1 MTIDKYRAMQYE
13 TLGQTDVEV
22 SRVGLGLWNISGGSD
37 WEKTDED
44 QAIETIHEAYDS
56 GVTFFD
62 TAEAYG
68 DGYSEEVLGE
78 ALDGLDRD
86 DVVVASKVW
95 QDNLAYDDLKAACE
109 ASLDRLGT
117 DYVDVYYVHYQHPE
131 IPVSETMRA
140 MKELQEE
147 GKIRVPAVSNTGPA
161 DLDATLAEGRVEA
174 NQVPYNLLW
183 RAIEYEVADASR
195 GEDVDLVAY
204 SPLAQGLLTGEY
216 ESIEEYPTGRMRTRH
231 FSGDR
236 PGARHGEA
244 GAETETFA
252 AVERIRDLCA
262 EYDRDM
268 VEVALAWPLHQPGV
282 TAVLAGAS
290 SPEHARANAAAA
302 DVSLSEDLLAD
313 LDDATTDLKE
323 ALGPNPDPWQSDSR
337 YN

>member
-1 MTIDKYRAMQYE
+1 MQYE

-44 QAIETIHEAYDS
+44 DAIETIHTAYDS
-56 GVTFFD
+56 GINFFD

-68 DGYSEEVLGE
+68 DGYSEEVLGK

-86 DVVVASKVW
+86 DVVVASKAWVG
-95 QDNLAYDDLKAACE
+95 NLAYDDLKDACE

-117 DYVDVYYVHYQHPE
+117 DYIDVYYLHYQNPDV
-131 IPVSETMRA
+131 PVSETMRA
-140 MKELQEE
+140 MRELQEE
-147 GKIRVPAVSNTGPA
+147 DKIRVPAVSNTGA
-161 DLDATLAEGRVEA
+161 EDMKATLAEGRVEA

-195 GEDVDLVAY
+195 DNDVDLVAY
-204 SPLAQGLLTGEY
+204 SPLAQGMLTGQY

-236 PGARHGEA
+236 PEARHGES
-244 GAETETFA
+244 GAEAETF
-252 AVERIRDLCA
+252 ETIEQIRDLCA

-282 TAVLAGAS
+282 TSVLAGAS
-290 SPEHARANAAAA
+290 SPEHVRANAEAA

-313 LDDATTDLKE
+313 LDDATADLKE
-323 ALGPNPDPWQSDSR
+323 ALGPNPDPWQSESR

>member
-1 MTIDKYRAMQYE
+1 MQYE
-13 TLGQTDVEV
+13 TLGNTDVEV

-44 QAIETIHEAYDS
+44 DAIETIHTAYDA
-56 GVTFFD
+56 GVNFFD

-78 ALDGLDRD
+78 ALDGMDRD
-86 DVVVASKVW
+86 DVVIASKVW
-95 QDNLAYDDLKAACE
+95 VDNLAYDDLKAAFE

-117 DYVDVYYVHYQHPE
+117 DYIDVYYLHYQNPE
-131 IPVSETMRA
+131 IPVSESMRA
-140 MKELQEE
+140 VRELQEE
-147 GKIRVPAVSNTGPA
+147 GSIRVPAVSNTGPA
-161 DLDATLAEGRVEA
+161 DMEATLEAGRVEA

-183 RAIEYEVADASR
+183 RAIEHEVADASR
-195 GEDVDLVAY
+195 ENDVDLVAY

-216 ESIEEYPTGRMRTRH
+216 ESAEEYPTGRMRTRH

-236 PGARHGEA
+236 PEARHGED
-244 GAETETFA
+244 GAEAETFET
-252 AVERIRDLCA
+252 VERIRDICE

-268 VEVALAWPLHQPGV
+268 VEVALAWPLHKSGV
-282 TAVLAGAS
+282 TSVLAGAS
-290 SPEHARANAAAA
+290 SPEHVRANAEAAE
-302 DVSLSEDLLAD
+302 VSLSDDLLAD
-313 LDDATTDLKE
+313 LDDATNDLKD

>member
-1 MTIDKYRAMQYE
+1 MEYAN
-13 TLGQTDVEV
+13 LGQSDVEV

-37 WEKTDED
+37 WEKTDER
-44 QAIETIHEAYDS
+44 QAIETIHAAYDS

-68 DGYSEEVLGE
+68 DGYSEEVLGS

-95 QDNLAYDDLKAACE
+95 SDNLAYDDLRAACE

-117 DYVDVYYVHYQHPE
+117 DYIDVYYVHYQNPD

-140 MKELQEE
+140 LRDLQAE
-147 GKIRVPAVSNTGPA
+147 GRIRVPAVSNTGPV
-161 DLDATLAEGRVEA
+161 DLAATLEHGRVEA

-195 GEDVDLVAY
+195 DEDVDLVAY

-216 ESIEEYPTGRMRTRH
+216 SSVEEYPTGRMRTRH

-236 PGARHGEA
+236 PEARHGES
-244 GAETETFA
+244 GAEALTFET
-252 AVERIRDLCA
+252 VRRIRDVCE

-282 TAVLAGAS
+282 TSVLAGAS
-290 SPEHARANAAAA
+290 TPEHARANAAAA
-302 DVSLSEDLLAD
+302 DVSLSDDLLDD
-313 LDDATTDLKE
+313 LDEATAELKD
-323 ALGPNPDPWQSDSR
+323 ALGSNPDPWQSDSR
-337 YN
+337 YR